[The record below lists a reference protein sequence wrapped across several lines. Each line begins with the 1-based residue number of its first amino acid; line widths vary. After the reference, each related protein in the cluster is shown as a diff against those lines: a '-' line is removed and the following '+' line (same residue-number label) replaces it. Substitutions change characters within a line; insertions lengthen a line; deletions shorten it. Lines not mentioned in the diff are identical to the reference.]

1 MIPYLSS
8 EQHFSQEIYFSQK
21 ILKGYVFKIAG
32 NPFAHLIQAD
42 FLTESQG
49 SKPYHRLGNHRGVVI
64 DILHAFEDVL
74 GVHAELLNP
83 EPMFDYGRIDDNGSW
98 SGMLGM
104 IYNNKA
110 DFTFDWALNYDVHLP
125 FDSIV
130 WGHQEYVSF
139 AAPNSIPRSKF
150 LTIAYPFTTPVWIA
164 LIAFFFFT
172 PIVIYGL
179 FSSIKD
185 KQHIAWIVLFELYWY
200 YFGALMGEIKPN
212 TVKINYLM
220 QVKQFLQN
228 IL

>member
-1 MIPYLSS
+1 M
-8 EQHFSQEIYFSQK
+8 
-21 ILKGYVFKIAG
+21 
-32 NPFAHLIQAD
+32 IQAD

-64 DILHAFEDVL
+64 DILHAFEHVL

-179 FSSIKD
+179 FSSIED
-185 KQHIAWIVLFELYWY
+185 KQHIAWLVLFELYWY

-228 IL
+228 ILCNDIFIFIGRNGPYWDGFSSVL